1 MQTYWKK
8 IFATHINKE
17 YIQNIER
24 AIMNHLDNQMKMYKR
39 LEKIH
44 YEIETYEMILSFLKF
59 LLVIREM

>member
-44 YEIETYEMILSFLKF
+44 YEIETYEMLSAF
-59 LLVIREM
+59 